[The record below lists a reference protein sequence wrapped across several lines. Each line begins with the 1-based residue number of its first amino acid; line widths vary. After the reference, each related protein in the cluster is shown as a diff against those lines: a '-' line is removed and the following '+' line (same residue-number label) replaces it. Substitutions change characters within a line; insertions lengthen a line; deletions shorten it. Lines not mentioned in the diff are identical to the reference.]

1 MSQTPTPPVI
11 PPHTIAITI
20 NGSGLD
26 QNHIT
31 AITTKTCELMKEA
44 LDSQLENFKNGLKD
58 ISTKVVASTDGELME
73 KMHTNFIAAFNEK
86 LNSFSEEIAESDFSK
101 DLINKLI
108 VDLGLN
114 FRDALDGG
122 FDNLYVDFY
131 AKFIKYIQSIM
142 ANKLGITEVDKAI
155 AVVDEAMKKVGAAV
169 KEAKNVAKE
178 ATEATEAAKNA
189 AKEATEAAKNASTK
203 AQREAQGNEQITTEA
218 VTNVVKE
225 VTEAA
230 QKVTAAETLVTLK
243 TNLETLKTNL
253 VTLKTNLET
262 LGTNFGIT
270 KGGRKKQIK
279 TTKNNTKK
287 RKQVKPKTKTTKN
300 KTKKRKQVKPKTKP
314 KTKTKRKYT

>member
-169 KEAKNVAKE
+169 KEAKNAAKE
-178 ATEATEAAKNA
+178 ATEAAKNAAKNA

-230 QKVTAAETLVTLK
+230 QKVTAAETLVTFPNLETLKPNLETLK
-243 TNLETLKTNL
+243 TNLVTLKTNL

-287 RKQVKPKTKTTKN
+287 RKQVKPKTK
-300 KTKKRKQVKPKTKP
+300 P